1 MLTSQSLSDLNC
13 RGEKQSNGGTIV
25 KVSDDFTKCGML
37 VEEVQ
42 GLNEDGE
49 LTVTDYKFTNHLI
62 HDAGHGSV
70 SRLTFRTQG

>member
-1 MLTSQSLSDLNC
+1 
-13 RGEKQSNGGTIV
+13 
-25 KVSDDFTKCGML
+25 ML

-42 GLNEDGE
+42 GVDEQTGE

-70 SRLTFRTQG
+70 RPLSISILIVFIIMNFESRIRI